1 MIGADGATE
10 MFTDENGYACSI
22 PLPFGTYIV
31 RETTTPENYKPVRD
45 FLVYITEHKPDEPQ
59 LWRVLL
65 DEAFEAKLRIVKKDA
80 ETKQPVLIKNAEFKI
95 YDLDREAYVEQV
107 TTYPITVTHQSFFT
121 DDQGYLVLPQ
131 NLKAGHYRIEEV
143 QAPEGY
149 LVNPEH
155 YEITI
160 DSGMPYQIDGA
171 SGDVIMEAVCEDH
184 PVKGTLR
191 MVKTGESLEGF
202 DQGFLY
208 GEQPLSGVE
217 FQVFAAEDIYTAD
230 GQKDGTGNRIREYAA
245 GELVETLV
253 TDGEGNASLADLPLG
268 AYRIVETRTLD
279 GYVITE
285 GEQTVTLAYADQDT
299 PVVEQTAVF
308 HNALQKARITAVKK
322 DAENG
327 AVLEGAVF
335 GLYAKEDITAEGSL
349 LVKADTLLGEAATDQ
364 DGRAVFDQNLP
375 LGKYY
380 IRELKAPAGYVTSDQ
395 TVEVTAEY
403 QGQEI
408 KTAEF
413 LCEFENAPTTVSI
426 KKTDLTTGTELEG
439 ARLTV
444 LDSEGNEVDRW
455 TTVKGEEHSI
465 QRLTVGGVYTLR
477 EELAPYGYL
486 RAEEIT
492 FTVEDTDQVQK
503 VEMKDDVPTGMLV
516 INKSGELLE
525 EVSLPDAV
533 GGWFTHLFG
542 YLTGSLQDVTFEV
555 YASEDILAADGESTH
570 YKKDELVAAI
580 TTDETGHARLEG
592 LPLGKYYIREKETA
606 QGYVLDGEIREAD
619 LTYRD
624 QDTEVVTY
632 STDWQN
638 QRQKVEIEVLKTEKD
653 SERAVEGTVFSLCA
667 KEEITNAEG
676 EVLMEAGT
684 VIEEKAT
691 DPEGRLQFAADLP
704 TGFAYYVKETA
715 PAPGFTTEGEVQEI
729 ENEAQEMETRTERME
744 SESTDRTAE
753 KEVLSYA
760 LHFENAPT
768 VLEFTKVSLTDGS
781 EVEGAKLQVT
791 DPDGT
796 VVDEWISGKEP
807 HSIRELEVGKTY
819 RMTETLPAA
828 GYVTAES
835 IEFTVEN
842 TGEVQKVKM
851 KDDVTK
857 VEISKTDIAGKEL
870 PGAKLTIFNKEGE
883 AVESWT
889 SGSEPH
895 YIEMLPIG
903 EYTLHEETAPDG
915 YLVAE
920 DIRFEVW
927 DTGEIQKVAMKDET
941 KPDQPTEP
949 EEPEQP
955 KPEIPSPEV
964 PKPETPKPKPPVE
977 TPKTGDRT
985 ELLLWAAIGGLALI
999 GVIAPMVPCFR
1010 KRKEDG
1016 QGVRK

>member
-1 MIGADGATE
+1 
-10 MFTDENGYACSI
+10 
-22 PLPFGTYIV
+22 
-31 RETTTPENYKPVRD
+31 
-45 FLVYITEHKPDEPQ
+45 
-59 LWRVLL
+59 
-65 DEAFEAKLRIVKKDA
+65 
-80 ETKQPVLIKNAEFKI
+80 
-95 YDLDREAYVEQV
+95 
-107 TTYPITVTHQSFFT
+107 
-121 DDQGYLVLPQ
+121 
-131 NLKAGHYRIEEV
+131 
-143 QAPEGY
+143 
-149 LVNPEH
+149 
-155 YEITI
+155 
-160 DSGMPYQIDGA
+160 
-171 SGDVIMEAVCEDH
+171 
-184 PVKGTLR
+184 
-191 MVKTGESLEGF
+191 
-202 DQGFLY
+202 
-208 GEQPLSGVE
+208 
-217 FQVFAAEDIYTAD
+217 
-230 GQKDGTGNRIREYAA
+230 
-245 GELVETLV
+245 
-253 TDGEGNASLADLPLG
+253 
-268 AYRIVETRTLD
+268 
-279 GYVITE
+279 
-285 GEQTVTLAYADQDT
+285 
-299 PVVEQTAVF
+299 
-308 HNALQKARITAVKK
+308 
-322 DAENG
+322 
-327 AVLEGAVF
+327 
-335 GLYAKEDITAEGSL
+335 
-349 LVKADTLLGEAATDQ
+349 
-364 DGRAVFDQNLP
+364 
-375 LGKYY
+375 
-380 IRELKAPAGYVTSDQ
+380 
-395 TVEVTAEY
+395 
-403 QGQEI
+403 
-408 KTAEF
+408 
-413 LCEFENAPTTVSI
+413 
-426 KKTDLTTGTELEG
+426 
-439 ARLTV
+439 
-444 LDSEGNEVDRW
+444 
-455 TTVKGEEHSI
+455 
-465 QRLTVGGVYTLR
+465 
-477 EELAPYGYL
+477 
-486 RAEEIT
+486 
-492 FTVEDTDQVQK
+492 
-503 VEMKDDVPTGMLV
+503 MKDDVPTGMLV

-606 QGYVLDGEIREAD
+606 QGYVLDGELREAD

-624 QDTEVVTY
+624 QDTKVVTY

-638 QRQKVEIEVLKTEKD
+638 RRQKVEIEVLKTEKD

-676 EVLMEAGT
+676 KVLMEADT

-715 PAPGFTTEGEVQEI
+715 PAPGFTTEGEEQEI
-729 ENEAQEMETRTERME
+729 ENIGKETEPEEPENGFQVEGEGSEDQEMENEAQEKENGTSEIKISKQE
-744 SESTDRTAE
+744 AESNVQSKDSQEQGSESTDRTAE

-807 HSIRELEVGKTY
+807 HIIRELEVGKTY

-842 TGEVQKVKM
+842 TGEVQKVEM

-857 VEISKTDIAGKEL
+857 VEVSKTDIAGKEL

-903 EYTLHEETAPDG
+903 EYTLHEETAPEG

-920 DIRFEVW
+920 DIRFEVR
-927 DTGEIQKVAMKDET
+927 DTGEIQKVAMKDEA
-941 KPDQPTEP
+941 KPDQPTQP

-964 PKPETPKPKPPVE
+964 PKPETPKTKPPVE

-999 GVIAPMVPCFR
+999 GMIVPMVSCFR

-1016 QGVRK
+1016 QGV